1 MGTKNTTTTTNQYS
15 PAGMTAYNALQAPA
29 TGALNSNITN
39 PYGNAFFNQQK
50 NAAGSAATTFGNARY
65 NANAAAGTALGTSG
79 GPGLN
84 SAFNNYN
91 TRGNAAI
98 SGAMNNSLLMGAAN
112 NRNAS
117 LSAAM
122 NYRPL
127 QTGGTQV
134 QQTSGLG
141 TWLPQVI
148 GMGIGA
154 ATSAFG
160 LPDPLKFSSPSSQ
173 ASFGQWAGSGFGGA
187 PSSPGS
193 GGGATPTAPDLGD
206 PNGTNAFGSF
216 GSSPFGSF

>member
-15 PAGMTAYNALQAPA
+15 PVGMATYNALQGPA
-29 TGALNSNITN
+29 AATLNSNINN

-50 NAAGSAATTFGNARY
+50 QAGAAATTNFGTSAARST
-65 NANAAAGTALGTSG
+65 AQAGNALGTTG

-84 SAFNNYN
+84 TAFNAYN
-91 TRGNAAI
+91 TRGNAAV
-98 SGAMNNSLLMGAAN
+98 GAGINNALIMGAAN
-112 NRNAS
+112 TRNQS

-127 QTGGTQV
+127 QTGGTSV

-148 GMGIGA
+148 GLGIGA

-160 LPDPLKFSSPSSQ
+160 LPDPVKGGTPFSSGAGQ
-173 ASFGQWAGSGFGGA
+173 ANFNQWAQGGYGGA
-187 PSSPGS
+187 PIMNPS
-193 GGGATPTAPDLGD
+193 GGPFQSAPTPPTDNYGYGD
-206 PNGTNAFGSF
+206 FGSPL
-216 GSSPFGSF
+216 S